1 VSTSSAEPLTLPPT
15 ATDEDAGAAPSCL
28 IVDDEPHLRR
38 VLVRLMQ
45 SDGFACREAG
55 SGVEALARL
64 DEAPASLVLTD
75 LHMPDPGDGFTVVT
89 AMRHSQPDALTLLV
103 SGYPD
108 VQCAMAAILLEAD
121 EIIVKPFDVGRLGEL
136 VRDKMLARRPAAR
149 LGKDRVSVIL
159 RRCLN
164 SSSKGVGACKTE

>member
-1 VSTSSAEPLTLPPT
+1 MTPAEQPVAHRVLL
-15 ATDEDAGAAPSCL
+15 
-28 IVDDEPHLRR
+28 VDDDDAVRTMMNVTLERKGFDVVVAASVTEALRR
-38 VLVRLMQ
+38 ITTESFDVLI
-45 SDGFACREAG
+45 
-55 SGVEALARL
+55 
-64 DEAPASLVLTD
+64 TD

-164 SSSKGVGACKTE
+164 SIVEGCWRVQNRVVN